1 MAGIVGAYK
10 SKIND
15 TERRLDVLS
24 HRGNEN
30 KGIITIDDF
39 TIGVTSKGD
48 KNLFKKG
55 NALTVIDGNIYN
67 GGGEYGTAAEAAH
80 SILTS
85 GKTDDSIKDFN
96 GEFSFVT
103 YNERDI
109 LIARDPL
116 GAKPFYY
123 IQEGEG
129 LIFAS
134 EAKAI
139 ADLPGQIK
147 EFPPGSY
154 YTSEGLHRYFNLTST
169 KEITDENVAIG
180 KVKELLE
187 SAVLKRLSA
196 DTGSWLSGGIDSS
209 VIAAIANNFQSIH
222 TFFIGTKDSTDL
234 KYARIAAEHLG
245 TKHHEIILGKDEI
258 IKSLPKTIFHL
269 ESFDMYLVRSS
280 ILNYLVGKM
289 ATDYVS
295 STLTGEGGDELFG
308 GYTYLSDVSDL
319 DTELVKITNALHDTA
334 FQRVD
339 RMSSAH
345 GLEARIPF
353 SDVELVNYVFSIPA
367 EIKVFNT
374 GEHGK
379 WLLKQVAKDFLPEE
393 IVHRPKIKFWQG
405 GGIEGLLQDYAE
417 ESMSESVFE
426 STTRANPDFQ
436 LRNKEEALY
445 FSILKE
451 QFPNL
456 DFVKDIGRTENP

>member
-10 SKIND
+10 SQLQEPEK
-15 TERRLDVLS
+15 RLSVLS

-39 TIGVTSKGD
+39 TIGVTSKRD
-48 KNLFKKG
+48 DNIFKKG

-67 GGGEYGTAAEAAH
+67 GKGEHGTAAEAAH
-80 SILTS
+80 GMLTS
-85 GKTDDSIKDFN
+85 GKGDDRIKNFN
-96 GEFSFVT
+96 GEFSFVS
-103 YNERDI
+103 YSGGDM

-116 GAKPFYY
+116 GAKPLYY
-123 IQEGEG
+123 IQAGEG
-129 LIFAS
+129 MVFAS

-139 ADLPGQIK
+139 ADLPGKMQ
-147 EFPPGSY
+147 EFPPGHY
-154 YTSEGLHRYFNLTST
+154 CTPEGFHRYFSLTST
-169 KEITDENVAIG
+169 KEVTDENVAIER
-180 KVKELLE
+180 VKELLE
-187 SAVLKRLSA
+187 RAVLKRLGA

-209 VIAAIANNFQSIH
+209 IIAAIANKYQNIH

-245 TKHHEIILGKDEI
+245 TRHHEKIVGKDEI
-258 IKSLPKTIFHL
+258 IKSLPEAIFHL
-269 ESFDMYLVRSS
+269 ESFDTYLVRSS
-280 ILNYLVGKM
+280 VLNYLVGKL
-289 ATDYVS
+289 ASEHVS
-295 STLTGEGGDELFG
+295 SSLTGEGGDELFG

-319 DTELVKITNALHDTA
+319 DMELVKIANALHDTA

-353 SDVELVNYVFSIPA
+353 SDVELVNYVFSVPA

-379 WLLKQVAKDFLPEE
+379 WLLKQAAMDYLPEE
-393 IVHRPKIKFWQG
+393 IVQRPKIKFWQG
-405 GGIEGLLQDYAE
+405 GGIEGLLQEYAE
-417 ESMSESVFE
+417 ESMSDSEFE
-426 STTRANPDFQ
+426 STTRTNPEFQ
-436 LRNKEEALY
+436 IRNKEEALY

-451 QFPNL
+451 RFPNL